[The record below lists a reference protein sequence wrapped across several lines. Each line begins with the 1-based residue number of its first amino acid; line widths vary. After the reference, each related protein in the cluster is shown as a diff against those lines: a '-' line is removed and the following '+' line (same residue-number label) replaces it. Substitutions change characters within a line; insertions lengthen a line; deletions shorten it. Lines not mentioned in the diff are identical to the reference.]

1 MSEITIEADTVEDA
15 LAEVAARL
23 GPAARIVRA
32 DRVRRGGIAG
42 FFAREV
48 VEVVAVADEDPTT
61 PDTDPSPGDAGDG
74 AASRP
79 GGVDHALER
88 MLAAAEQASFA
99 EVLGRTLVSGD
110 GPAAAPAAGARA
122 GVAVETPPRTAAE
135 PSAPSEAVP
144 GVHWDVGR
152 LLEMGL
158 PSAYL
163 EALAGLDPA
172 DDLAHLSALAR
183 ALAPLCGPVPP
194 GRGRMTG
201 PRADRLA
208 AALGTGPSGDWIHLV
223 VGDEGAPAALTE
235 TPTVVSWV
243 SERGAIGA
251 IRVAHLTG
259 ATLGYGMSSGFG
271 APAHRVTALDAA
283 WAVRELAERP

>member
-48 VEVVAVADEDPTT
+48 VEVVAVADRDPAG
-61 PDTDPSPGDAGDG
+61 PDTEATPGDGDDDVV
-74 AASRP
+74 SP
-79 GGVDHALER
+79 SGGVDHTLER

-99 EVLGRTLVSGD
+99 EVLGRTLVSGAE
-110 GPAAAPAAGARA
+110 PAAAPAAGARA
-122 GVAVETPPRTAAE
+122 GVAVETPPRTAAG
-135 PSAPSEAVP
+135 PSVPSEAVP

-152 LLEMGL
+152 LLEVGL
-158 PSAYL
+158 PPSYL

-183 ALAPLCGPVPP
+183 ALAPLCGPIPP

-208 AALGTGPSGDWIHLV
+208 AALGAGPSGDWVHLV
-223 VGDEGAPAALTE
+223 VGDEGAPTALTE
-235 TPTVVSWV
+235 TPTLVSWV
-243 SERGAIGA
+243 SERGAVGA

-259 ATLGYGMSSGFG
+259 ATLAYGMSSRFG

-283 WAVRELAERP
+283 WAVRELLERP